1 MTDYQVADWYA
12 WVRNVE
18 SVFERRETREEP
30 KIPVKNTETI
40 SRMSSFSDLHF
51 HGLRE

>member
-18 SVFERRETREEP
+18 SVFERSENDKQELEP
-30 KIPVKNTETI
+30 TVKNSEVAPK
-40 SRMSSFSDLHF
+40 SSSFSDLYF
-51 HGLRE
+51 H